1 MAPELIQQ
9 LGNDLF
15 SALRERRT
23 LVPFTNRFADITVED
38 AYGISLQFLNRRV
51 AAGERV
57 IGKKIGVTSKP
68 VQDMLGVFQPDFG
81 FLTDAM
87 HCEDGATVS
96 LKQTG
101 LIQPKAEGE
110 IAFMLKADLK
120 GPGITREQVMAATE
134 WVAPCFEIV
143 DSRIDDWKI
152 KIQDTV
158 ADNASCGVFVV
169 VDSRIDDWK
178 IKIQDTVA
186 DNASCGV
193 FVVGQQHT
201 NPYAIDL
208 AAASMQ
214 MWKNNAPSGAGLGSA
229 VQGHP
234 AEAVAWL
241 ANTLGAFG
249 IPFKAGELILSG
261 SLAPLVTAVS
271 GDHFTMQIEGL
282 GGCSIQFSE

>member
-1 MAPELIQQ
+1 MDATQIASLGDELY
-9 LGNDLF
+9 G
-15 SALRERRT
+15 ALRSQRT
-23 LVPFTNRFADITVED
+23 LVPLTSRHTDITVDD
-38 AYGISLQFLNRRV
+38 AYRISLHFLALREIS
-51 AAGERV
+51 GERV

-87 HCEDGATVS
+87 QYPDDATVS
-96 LKQTG
+96 LKTAR
-101 LIQPKAEGE
+101 LIQPRAEGE
-110 IAFMLKADLK
+110 IAFKLKADLQ
-120 GPGITREQVMAATE
+120 GPGVTREDVLAATE

-158 ADNASCGVFVV
+158 ADNASCGVFV
-169 VDSRIDDWK
+169 I
-178 IKIQDTVA
+178 
-186 DNASCGV
+186 GE
-193 FVVGQQHT
+193 QHT
-201 NPYAIDL
+201 DPRALDL

-214 MWKNNAPSGAGLGSA
+214 MWKNGEPAGTGLGAA

-261 SLAPLVTAVS
+261 SLAPLVPAVA
-271 GDHFTMQIEGL
+271 GDRFTMQIEGL
-282 GGCSIQFSE
+282 GGCSITFSD

>member
-1 MAPELIQQ
+1 MDAATIEA
-9 LGNDLF
+9 LGDALF
-15 SALRERRT
+15 DALRQRRT
-23 LVPFTNRFADITVED
+23 LAPLTSRHADITVDD
-38 AYGISLQFLNRRV
+38 AYRISLRFLARRQ

-87 HCEDGATVS
+87 QYADGATVS
-96 LKQTG
+96 LSQSS
-101 LIQPKAEGE
+101 LIQPRAEGE
-110 IAFMLKADLK
+110 IAFMLKTDLQ
-120 GPGITREQVMAATE
+120 GPGVTRDDVLAATA

-169 VDSRIDDWK
+169 G
-178 IKIQDTVA
+178 T
-186 DNASCGV
+186 
-193 FVVGQQHT
+193 QHT
-201 NPYAIDL
+201 DPRTLNL

-214 MWKNNAPSGAGLGSA
+214 MWKNGAPAGSGVGAA

-261 SLAPLVTAVS
+261 SLAPLVPAVA
-271 GDHFTMQIEGL
+271 GDRFTMQIEGL
-282 GGCSIQFSE
+282 GGCSIAFSA